1 MRGGVR
7 HPHAEIHMMAS
18 DDKELAVND
27 KTAVNAILFCCV
39 RTRTDA
45 AFPDGWICRVHSCQ
59 IAGFMSDF
67 ASVVSG
73 VVCI

>member
-27 KTAVNAILFCCV
+27 KTVVNASSFAACARAQMLLFQMV
-39 RTRTDA
+39 GYV
-45 AFPDGWICRVHSCQ
+45 AFIVARLLVLCQ
-59 IAGFMSDF
+59 ILRLL
-67 ASVVSG
+67 
-73 VVCI
+73 